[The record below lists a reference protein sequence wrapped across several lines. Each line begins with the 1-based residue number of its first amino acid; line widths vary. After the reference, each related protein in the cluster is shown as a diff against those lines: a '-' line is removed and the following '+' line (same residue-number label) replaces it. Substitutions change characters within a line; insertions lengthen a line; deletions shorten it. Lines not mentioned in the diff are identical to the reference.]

1 MFLVTPD
8 PIHGLVA
15 APRSPEDFTELPVF
29 LVTPDPIHGPK
40 AAPRSPEDFTPRTEE
55 TLTAQGFT
63 WNSDIEAYTRPTDHS
78 SEAVDRTAG
87 ALHALGHYVFSAHT
101 PLSRD

>member
-1 MFLVTPD
+1 MARTERSFRCSWSRPTQSTAWWP
-8 PIHGLVA
+8 PP
-15 APRSPEDFTELPVF
+15 PRSPEDL
-29 LVTPDPIHGPK
+29 TPG
-40 AAPRSPEDFTPRTEE
+40 TEE

-87 ALHALGHYVFSAHT
+87 ALRELGHYVFSAHT

>member
-8 PIHGLVA
+8 RIHGLVA
-15 APRSPEDFTELPVF
+15 APRSPEDL
-29 LVTPDPIHGPK
+29 TPG
-40 AAPRSPEDFTPRTEE
+40 TEE

-87 ALHALGHYVFSAHT
+87 ALRELGHYV
-101 PLSRD
+101 

>member
-15 APRSPEDFTELPVF
+15 APRSPEDLTPGTE
-29 LVTPDPIHGPK
+29 
-40 AAPRSPEDFTPRTEE
+40 A

-63 WNSDIEAYTRPTDHS
+63 WNSDIEAYTHPTDHS

-87 ALHALGHYVFSAHT
+87 ALRELGHYVFSAHT
-101 PLSRD
+101 PLSHD